1 MEHKIRISKGNIMK
15 EIKCPICN
23 RMAKFTEC
31 ICNKNGRK
39 RIMLY
44 FPCCHF
50 SSLVYNVSYS
60 TDNNTIIKDF
70 QFISKDYFNKSRYM
84 ANYDDR
90 YLN

>member
-1 MEHKIRISKGNIMK
+1 ME

-23 RMAKFTEC
+23 RRAKFVEC

-39 RIMLY
+39 RIMLD

-50 SSLVYNVSYS
+50 SSLVYNVPYS

-70 QFISKDYFNKSRYM
+70 KSISKDYFDKACYI

>member
-1 MEHKIRISKGNIMK
+1 MK

-23 RMAKFTEC
+23 RRAKFVEC

-39 RIMLY
+39 RIMLD
-44 FPCCHF
+44 FPCYHF
-50 SSLVYNVSYS
+50 SSLVYNVPYS

-70 QFISKDYFNKSRYM
+70 QSISKDYFNKSLYIT
-84 ANYDDR
+84 NHNDR